1 MSNNRAVPFKNKRRR
16 AMRILIIFLVLIMA
30 TLGNIIPRAE
40 AGMDL
45 GISIG
50 EEGLRSFSLS
60 VGDYYRVPQREVVII
75 RERGIPYEEM
85 PVVLFL
91 AGRAHIAPG
100 IIVDLRLGGMS
111 WMDITLRYGLSPEIY
126 YVPVRVSPGPPYG
139 KTYGYYKNKPR
150 KEWKKVRLGD
160 DDVVNLVNLKFA
172 SEHYGRP
179 PEEVIKMRS
188 GGRSFVEI
196 NEEIKRGKGQ
206 KVKEK
211 GKKHG
216 GKGKGKFK
224 D

>member
-1 MSNNRAVPFKNKRRR
+1 
-16 AMRILIIFLVLIMA
+16 MA
-30 TLGNIIPRAE
+30 TLGNAIPRAE
-40 AGMDL
+40 AGVDL

-50 EEGLRSFSLS
+50 EEGLRGFSLS
-60 VGDYYRVPQREVVII
+60 VGDYYRVPQREIVII

-91 AGRAHIAPG
+91 AGRAHVAPG
-100 IIVDLRLGGMS
+100 VIVDLRLRGMS
-111 WMDITLRYGLSPEIY
+111 WMDITFHYGLSPEIY
-126 YVPVRVSPGPPYG
+126 YVPLRTAPGPPYG
-139 KTYGYYKNKPR
+139 RAYGHYKKWPR

-172 SEHYGRP
+172 SEHYGRS

-188 GGRSFVEI
+188 EGRNFVVI

-206 KVKEK
+206 KEK
-211 GKKHG
+211 GEKHG

>member
-1 MSNNRAVPFKNKRRR
+1 MRRV
-16 AMRILIIFLVLIMA
+16 IIFMVLIMA
-30 TLGNIIPRAE
+30 TLGSAIPRAE
-40 AGMDL
+40 AGVDL

-75 RERGIPYEEM
+75 RGRGIPYEEM

-91 AGRAHIAPG
+91 AGRAHVAPG
-100 IIVDLRLGGMS
+100 VIVDLRLRGMS

-126 YVPVRVSPGPPYG
+126 YVPVSVSPGPPYG
-139 KTYGYYKNKPR
+139 NAYGYYKKWHR

-172 SEHYGRP
+172 SEHYGYS

-188 GGRSFVEI
+188 GGRNFVEI
-196 NEEIKRGKGQ
+196 NEEIKSGKGQ

-211 GKKHG
+211 GEKHK

>member
-1 MSNNRAVPFKNKRRR
+1 
-16 AMRILIIFLVLIMA
+16 MRILVVFLVLIMA
-30 TLGNIIPRAE
+30 TLGNAITQAS
-40 AGMDL
+40 AGVDL

-75 RERGIPYEEM
+75 REKGIPYEEM

-91 AGRAHIAPG
+91 AESAHVAPG
-100 IIVDLRLGGMS
+100 VIVDLRLRGMS
-111 WMDITLRYGLSPEIY
+111 WMDITFQYGLSPEIY
-126 YVPVRVSPGPPYG
+126 YVPLKTAPGPPYG
-139 KTYGYYKNKPR
+139 NAYGHYKKWPR

-172 SEHYGRP
+172 SEHYGYS

-188 GGRSFVEI
+188 GGRNFVEI
-196 NEEIKRGKGQ
+196 NEEIK
-206 KVKEK
+206 KEK
-211 GKKHG
+211 GRDRKENTKIKDRGKKQ
-216 GKGKGKFK
+216 KGKGKFK

>member
-1 MSNNRAVPFKNKRRR
+1 
-16 AMRILIIFLVLIMA
+16 MRIVIVFLVLIMA
-30 TLGNIIPRAE
+30 MLGNAIPRAE
-40 AGMDL
+40 AGVDL

-50 EEGLRSFSLS
+50 EEGLRGFSLS

-75 RERGIPYEEM
+75 RERGIPYEDM

-91 AGRAHIAPG
+91 AGRAHVAPG
-100 IIVDLRLGGMS
+100 VIVDLRLGGMS
-111 WMDITLRYGLSPEIY
+111 WMDITFRYGLSPEIY
-126 YVPVRVSPGPPYG
+126 YVPLRVAPGPPYG
-139 KTYGYYKNKPR
+139 RAYGYYKKWPR

-172 SEHYGRP
+172 SEHYGYS

-188 GGRSFVEI
+188 GGRNFVEI

-206 KVKEK
+206 KEK
-211 GKKHG
+211 GEKHR

>member
-1 MSNNRAVPFKNKRRR
+1 
-16 AMRILIIFLVLIMA
+16 MRTVIIFLVLIMA
-30 TLGNIIPRAE
+30 TLGNTIPRAE

-60 VGDYYRVPQREVVII
+60 VGDYYRVPQREVIII

-91 AGRAHIAPG
+91 AGRAHVAPG
-100 IIVDLRLGGMS
+100 VIVDFRLRGMS
-111 WMDITLRYGLSPEIY
+111 WMDITFHYGLSPEIY
-126 YVPVRVSPGPPYG
+126 YVPLRTAPGPPYG
-139 KTYGYYKNKPR
+139 NAYGHYKKWPR

-172 SEHYGRP
+172 SEHYGRS

-188 GGRSFVEI
+188 GGRNFVEI

-211 GKKHG
+211 GGKWKEEPKIKEKGGKHR

>member
-1 MSNNRAVPFKNKRRR
+1 MRRV
-16 AMRILIIFLVLIMA
+16 IIFMVLIMA
-30 TLGNIIPRAE
+30 TLGSTTPRAE
-40 AGMDL
+40 AGVDL

-50 EEGLRSFSLS
+50 EEGLRSFNLS

-91 AGRAHIAPG
+91 AGRAHVAPG
-100 IIVDLRLGGMS
+100 VIVDLRLRGMS
-111 WMDITLRYGLSPEIY
+111 WMDITFHYGLSPEIY
-126 YVPVRVSPGPPYG
+126 YVPLRTAPGPPYG
-139 KTYGYYKNKPR
+139 NAYGYYKKWPK

-172 SEHYGRP
+172 SEHYGYS

-196 NEEIKRGKGQ
+196 NEEIKSGKGQ

-211 GKKHG
+211 GEKHR

>member
-1 MSNNRAVPFKNKRRR
+1 
-16 AMRILIIFLVLIMA
+16 MA
-30 TLGNIIPRAE
+30 TLGNTIPRAE

-50 EEGLRSFSLS
+50 EEGLRSFSFS
-60 VGDYYRVPQREVVII
+60 VGNYYRVPQREVIII

-85 PVVLFL
+85 PVVLFI
-91 AGRAHIAPG
+91 AGRAHVAPG
-100 IIVDLRLGGMS
+100 VIIDLRLRGMS
-111 WMDITLRYGLSPEIY
+111 WMDITFHYGLSPGIY
-126 YVPVRVSPGPPYG
+126 YVPLKAAPGPPYG
-139 KTYGYYKNKPR
+139 RAYGYYKKWPG

-160 DDVVNLVNLKFA
+160 GDVVNLVNLKFV
-172 SEHYGRP
+172 SEHYGYS

-188 GGRSFVEI
+188 GGRNFVEI

-211 GKKHG
+211 GEKHR

>member
-1 MSNNRAVPFKNKRRR
+1 
-16 AMRILIIFLVLIMA
+16 MA
-30 TLGNIIPRAE
+30 TLGNAITQAR

-50 EEGLRSFSLS
+50 EEGVRSFYLS
-60 VGDYYRVPQREVVII
+60 VGDYYRVPQREVIII

-91 AGRAHIAPG
+91 AGRAHVAPG
-100 IIVDLRLGGMS
+100 VIVDLRLRGMS
-111 WMDITLRYGLSPEIY
+111 WMDITFQYGLSPKIY
-126 YVPVRVSPGPPYG
+126 YVPLRTAPGPPYG
-139 KTYGYYKNKPR
+139 NAYGYYKKWPR

-172 SEHYGRP
+172 SEHYGYS

-188 GGRSFVEI
+188 GGRNFVEI
-196 NEEIKRGKGQ
+196 NEEIK
-206 KVKEK
+206 KEK
-211 GKKHG
+211 GKG
-216 GKGKGKFK
+216 GKWKEEPKIKEKGEKQKGKGKFK